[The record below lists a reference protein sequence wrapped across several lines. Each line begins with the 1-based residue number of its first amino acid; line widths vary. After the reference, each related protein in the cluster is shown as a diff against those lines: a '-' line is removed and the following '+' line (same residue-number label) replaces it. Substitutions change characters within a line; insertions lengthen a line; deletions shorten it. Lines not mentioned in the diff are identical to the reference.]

1 MLVSSKAEFK
11 RPKHL
16 DMIKQGYTLFDMHH
30 HSTYSDGIRKVSSIA
45 KKAKRLGIGVAITDH
60 NEIRGTIEISKIKDV
75 NSIPGIE
82 VTTKEG
88 IHVLV
93 YFYNISEI
101 IEFYNHHILPNKSK
115 ESNHVNI
122 GVIELIEASKD
133 YNCKIVAPH
142 PYSINMEGIC
152 SKLHSDFIDNKI
164 LSKFD
169 AIEVI
174 NGSILKNMNLNAI
187 SLAETLNSGITGGSD
202 GHRLEVGKV
211 VTYTKNPV
219 TKENFLDEIKN
230 KNTFV
235 TGRTNMVEKIATHS
249 TKIKVA
255 IKHPIIYTKI
265 GYDYLKQRM

>member
-1 MLVSSKAEFK
+1 MIISSKIEFK
-11 RPKHL
+11 RPKHQE
-16 DMIKQGYTLFDMHH
+16 MIKQGYTLFDMHH
-30 HSTYSDGIRKVSSIA
+30 HSTYSDGIRTVPAIA
-45 KKAKRLGIGVAITDH
+45 KRAKKLGVGVAITDH
-60 NEIRGTIEISKIKDV
+60 NEIRGSIEISKIKDV

-88 IHVLV
+88 IHILV
-93 YFYNISEI
+93 YFYNINEM
-101 IEFYNHHILPNKSK
+101 IEFYNHNILPNKTN
-115 ESNHVNI
+115 ESNHVN
-122 GVIELIEASKD
+122 VPALDLIEISKD
-133 YNCKIVAPH
+133 HNCRIVAPH

-152 SKLHSDFIDNKI
+152 SPLHTDFINNKV
-164 LSKFD
+164 LSRFD
-169 AIEVI
+169 AIEAI

-187 SLAETLNSGITGGSD
+187 SLAETLNSGVTGGSD

-219 TKENFLDEIKN
+219 LAENFLDEIKN

-255 IKHPIIYTKI
+255 IKHPIIYSKI
-265 GYDYLKQRM
+265 GYDYLKQKM